1 MLGYCFFEF
10 YLLEYL
16 GIGLDLSECAVTG
29 SRENLAYVSP
39 KSGRAVCRESGA
51 PYAARLYR
59 YPHFIVDKN
68 YFPNRGEMADLLKM
82 TGFFLTKNFF
92 QIHGL
97 KFPQNRANLLAN
109 LDL

>member
-1 MLGYCFFEF
+1 M
-10 YLLEYL
+10 
-16 GIGLDLSECAVTG
+16 
-29 SRENLAYVSP
+29 
-39 KSGRAVCRESGA
+39 RESGA

-82 TGFFLTKNFF
+82 TGFFLTKKLFSNTRLE
-92 QIHGL
+92 I
-97 KFPQNRANLLAN
+97 PQNRANLLAN

>member
-1 MLGYCFFEF
+1 
-10 YLLEYL
+10 
-16 GIGLDLSECAVTG
+16 
-29 SRENLAYVSP
+29 
-39 KSGRAVCRESGA
+39 
-51 PYAARLYR
+51 
-59 YPHFIVDKN
+59 VDKN